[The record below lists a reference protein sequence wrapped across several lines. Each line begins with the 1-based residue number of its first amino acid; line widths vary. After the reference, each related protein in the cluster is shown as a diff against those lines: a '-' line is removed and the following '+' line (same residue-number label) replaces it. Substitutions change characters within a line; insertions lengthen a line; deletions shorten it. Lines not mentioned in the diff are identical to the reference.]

1 MTLGELALVIAAIIL
16 VSIILYMSGALVS
29 RDWSVSKSYILRVLV
44 AAIIAVLVIPVF
56 RDAAGEFRLDDLG
69 LLLAFVLLIIAVRFL
84 IVDEL
89 TVADDW
95 LASIVIALV
104 AVVLIY
110 IVDKVAN
117 ELFDI
122 RLLVLF

>member
-1 MTLGELALVIAAIIL
+1 MTLGELALVIAAILL

-29 RDWSVSKSYILRVLV
+29 RDWSVSRTYILRVLV
-44 AAIIAVLVIPVF
+44 TAIIAVLIIPVF
-56 RDAAGEFRLDDLG
+56 REAAGEFRLGDLG
-69 LLLAFVLLIIAVRFL
+69 LLLAFVFLIIAVRFL

-95 LASIVIALV
+95 LASIVIALI

-110 IVDKVAN
+110 IVDKVAH

>member
-1 MTLGELALVIAAIIL
+1 MTLGEIALVLLAIIL
-16 VSIILYMSGALVS
+16 VSIILYVSGALVS
-29 RDWSVSKSYILRVLV
+29 RDWSASNAYFLKVIVT
-44 AAIIAVLVIPVF
+44 AIIAVVIIPIF

-69 LLLAFVLLIIAVRFL
+69 LLLAFVILIVAIRFL

-95 LASIVIALV
+95 LSSIVIALI

-110 IVDKVAN
+110 VVDKVAN
-117 ELFDI
+117 ELFDV
-122 RLLVLF
+122 RLLAMF

>member
-1 MTLGELALVIAAIIL
+1 MTLGELALVLLAILL
-16 VSIILYMSGALVS
+16 VSIILYISGALVS
-29 RDWSVSKSYILRVLV
+29 RDWSVTNTYILRVLV
-44 AAIIAVLVIPVF
+44 AAIIAVLIIPIF
-56 RDAAGEFRLDDLG
+56 QEAAGEFRLGDLG
-69 LLLAFVLLIIAVRFL
+69 LLLAFVILIIAVRFL

-95 LASIVIALV
+95 LASIVIALI

-110 IVDKVAN
+110 IVDMLAD

-122 RLLVLF
+122 RLLAIF

>member
-1 MTLGELALVIAAIIL
+1 MTLEEFALLLIAIVL
-16 VSIILYMSGALVS
+16 VAVILYISGALVS
-29 RDWSVSKSYILRVLV
+29 QDWTVDGSYFLRVIV
-44 AAIIAVLVIPVF
+44 TAVIAVIMIPLF
-56 RDAAGEFRLDDLG
+56 RDMAGEFRMDDLG
-69 LLLAFVLLIIAVRFL
+69 LLIAFVLLIISIRFL

-95 LASIVIALV
+95 LAALVIALV

-110 IVDKVAN
+110 LVDRAAI

-122 RLLVLF
+122 RLLSMF

>member
-1 MTLGELALVIAAIIL
+1 MTLGEFALILAAIIL
-16 VSIILYMSGALVS
+16 VSIILYVSGALVS
-29 RDWSVSKSYILRVLV
+29 RDWSVSNSYILRVLV
-44 AAIIAVLVIPVF
+44 TAIIAVLIIPIF
-56 RDAAGEFRLDDLG
+56 RDAAGEFRMDELG
-69 LLLAFVLLIIAVRFL
+69 LLIAFVLLIIAIRFL

-110 IVDKVAN
+110 VVDMVAD

-122 RLLVLF
+122 RLLSMF

>member
-1 MTLGELALVIAAIIL
+1 MTLGELALVIAAILL

-29 RDWSVSKSYILRVLV
+29 RDWSVSRTYILRVLV
-44 AAIIAVLVIPVF
+44 TAIIAVLIIPVF
-56 RDAAGEFRLDDLG
+56 REAAGEFRLGDLG
-69 LLLAFVLLIIAVRFL
+69 LLLAFVFLIIAVRFL

-95 LASIVIALV
+95 LASIVIALI

-110 IVDKVAN
+110 IVDRVAH

>member
-1 MTLGELALVIAAIIL
+1 MTLGELALLLVAILL
-16 VSIILYMSGALVS
+16 VSFILYISGALVS
-29 RDWSVSKSYILRVLV
+29 RDWSVTNTYILRVLV
-44 AAIIAVLVIPVF
+44 TAIIAVLIIPIF
-56 RDAAGEFRLDDLG
+56 QEAAGEFRLGDLG
-69 LLLAFVLLIIAVRFL
+69 LLLAFVTLIVAVRFL

-95 LASIVIALV
+95 LASIVIALI

-110 IVDKVAN
+110 VVDKLAD

-122 RLLVLF
+122 RLLNIF

>member
-1 MTLGELALVIAAIIL
+1 MTLGEFALILAAIIL
-16 VSIILYMSGALVS
+16 VSIILYVSGALVS
-29 RDWSVSKSYILRVLV
+29 RDWSVTNSYILRVLV
-44 AAIIAVLVIPVF
+44 TAIIAVLIIPIF
-56 RDAAGEFRLDDLG
+56 RDAAGEFRMDELG
-69 LLLAFVLLIIAVRFL
+69 LLIAFVLLIIAIRFL

-110 IVDKVAN
+110 VVDLAAD
-117 ELFDI
+117 EIFDI
-122 RLLVLF
+122 RLLAMF

>member
-1 MTLGELALVIAAIIL
+1 MTLGELALILAAIIL
-16 VSIILYMSGALVS
+16 VSIILYVSGALVS
-29 RDWSVSKSYILRVLV
+29 RDWSVSNSYILRVLV
-44 AAIIAVLVIPVF
+44 TAIIAVLIIPIF
-56 RDAAGEFRLDDLG
+56 RDAAGEFRMDELG
-69 LLLAFVLLIIAVRFL
+69 LLIAFVLLIIAIRFL

-110 IVDKVAN
+110 VVDLVAD
-117 ELFDI
+117 EIFDI
-122 RLLVLF
+122 RLLAMF

>member
-1 MTLGELALVIAAIIL
+1 MTLGELALILAAIVL
-16 VSIILYMSGALVS
+16 VSIILYASGALVS
-29 RDWSVSKSYILRVLV
+29 RDWSVSNSYILRVLV
-44 AAIIAVLVIPVF
+44 TAIIAVLIIPIF
-56 RDAAGEFRLDDLG
+56 RDAAGEFRMDELG
-69 LLLAFVLLIIAVRFL
+69 LLVAFVLLIIAIRFL

-110 IVDKVAN
+110 VVDKVAD
-117 ELFDI
+117 EIFDI
-122 RLLVLF
+122 RLLAMF

>member
-1 MTLGELALVIAAIIL
+1 MTLGELALILAAIIL
-16 VSIILYMSGALVS
+16 VSIILYASGALVS
-29 RDWSVSKSYILRVLV
+29 RDWSVSNSYILRVLV
-44 AAIIAVLVIPVF
+44 TAIIAVLIIPIF
-56 RDAAGEFRLDDLG
+56 RDAAGEFRMDELG
-69 LLLAFVLLIIAVRFL
+69 LLIAFVLLIIAIRFL

-110 IVDKVAN
+110 VVDKVAD
-117 ELFDI
+117 EIFDI
-122 RLLVLF
+122 RLLAMF

>member
-1 MTLGELALVIAAIIL
+1 M
-16 VSIILYMSGALVS
+16 S
-29 RDWSVSKSYILRVLV
+29 RDWSVSNSYILRVLV
-44 AAIIAVLVIPVF
+44 TAIIAVLIIPIF
-56 RDAAGEFRLDDLG
+56 RDAAGEFRMDELG
-69 LLLAFVLLIIAVRFL
+69 LLIAFVLLIIAIRFL

-110 IVDKVAN
+110 VVDKVAD
-117 ELFDI
+117 EIFDI
-122 RLLVLF
+122 RLLAMF

>member
-1 MTLGELALVIAAIIL
+1 MTLGELALLLVAILLVAIIL
-16 VSIILYMSGALVS
+16 YVSGALVS
-29 RDWSVSKSYILRVLV
+29 RDWSVTNTYLLRVLV
-44 AAIIAVLVIPVF
+44 TAVIAVIIIPVF
-56 RDAAGEFRLDDLG
+56 QEAAGEFRLGDLG
-69 LLLAFVLLIIAVRFL
+69 LLMAFVILIVTIRFL

-95 LASIVIALV
+95 LASIVIALI

-110 IVDKVAN
+110 VVDKFAD

-122 RLLVLF
+122 RLLGVF